1 MRLRRIITVKV
12 CMKLVIGNKNY
23 SSWSMRPWVLMRELG
38 LVFEEVNLRFDSFD
52 ADSQFK
58 QSLDQLGVAGKVPV
72 LIDPNVIIAG
82 KPLAVWDTLAI
93 IERLAECFPDRGIW
107 PRDESQRAIAR
118 SIVAEIHSG
127 FNALRSLCPMN
138 IEADLQDVGADLYAK
153 HAGLRDDLA
162 RIESIW
168 AQNLA
173 NSKGPMLFGAL
184 SAVDAY
190 FAPTIMRIQSYGLP
204 INATSRAYANR
215 ILALKSVQQWVA
227 DAISED
233 DFLSFEEPY
242 RSRDI

>member
-93 IERLAECFPDRGIW
+93 TERLAECFPDRGIW

-138 IEADLQDVGADLYAK
+138 IEADLQDVGVDLYAK

-168 AQNLA
+168 AQNRA
-173 NSKGPMLFGAL
+173 NSKGPMLFGAF

-215 ILALKSVQQWVA
+215 IFALKSVQQWVA